1 MMIFQICEWCASTG
15 RRRAKILPAGVAQ
28 RLSSQISVNE
38 ENLSDASVNSKFTF
52 NLLSNIVHYDDIP
65 DL

>member
-1 MMIFQICEWCASTG
+1 MLKW
-15 RRRAKILPAGVAQ
+15 
-28 RLSSQISVNE
+28 LSSQISLNE
-38 ENLSDASVNSKFTF
+38 VNLSDASVNSKFTF